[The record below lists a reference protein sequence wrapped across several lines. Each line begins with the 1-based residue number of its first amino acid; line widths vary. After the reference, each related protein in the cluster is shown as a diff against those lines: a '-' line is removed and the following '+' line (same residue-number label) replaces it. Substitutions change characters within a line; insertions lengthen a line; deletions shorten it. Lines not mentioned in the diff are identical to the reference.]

1 VSRAPRARIE
11 AHGVPHGRI
20 VGHGESAGA
29 PRQRRD
35 DPGQPGLT
43 TNRVVK
49 RPQGACIPRGVS
61 RGGWIIAG
69 VSRAPRARIEAHGIP
84 HGRIVGHG
92 ESAGAPRQR
101 RDDPA

>member
-1 VSRAPRARIE
+1 MQGGWIITGVSRAPRARIE

-29 PRQRRD
+29 SRQRRD

-49 RPQGACIPRGVS
+49 RPQGACIPRG
-61 RGGWIIAG
+61 
-69 VSRAPRARIEAHGIP
+69 EA
-84 HGRIVGHG
+84 VGADSMDHK
-92 ESAGAPRQR
+92 
-101 RDDPA
+101 